1 MSPTDEEREGLVNRS
16 SDRALW
22 RRSCLTDAPE
32 DEASR
37 FLDLAAFADGL
48 LEPDD
53 HDRVA
58 ALLACDPV
66 AANDVAAAGVI
77 DRGVQEPPG
86 RVERVIARACAASP
100 EATDARVIAFP
111 PLPARRRICAT
122 LARFC
127 GRDICVGGRA
137 RHHAAPSDM
146 GGVNPIP
153 GTQFVLRCR
162 GVVDPHSGSC
172 PAGKPCRA
180 ASADRVGACS
190 RSDTEAGLAAIHR
203 ESSYAYATDA

>member
-1 MSPTDEEREGLVNRS
+1 MSPTDEEREGLANRS

-86 RVERVIARACAASP
+86 RVERVIARACAAFP
-100 EATDARVIAFP
+100 EVTDARVIAFP
-111 PLPARRRICAT
+111 PLPARRRILHGLAQWTSLAAAIAMAGWLGFAMGSDTSRT
-122 LARFC
+122 LSGPVPLSDTSFLPELFDP
-127 GRDICVGGRA
+127 GSGFLRDLGE
-137 RHHAAPSDM
+137 
-146 GGVNPIP
+146 
-153 GTQFVLRCR
+153 VLR
-162 GVVDPHSGSC
+162 
-172 PAGKPCRA
+172 
-180 ASADRVGACS
+180 
-190 RSDTEAGLAAIHR
+190 T
-203 ESSYAYATDA
+203 